1 MDVFITFLCQTSTA
15 WRKPHRLAKLLGLP
29 LCRWKKKPHSRI
41 GAGTS
46 PCTTT
51 LQGQSRGS
59 PFLHLIILKSWDVG
73 RWGESRE
80 AGWRPVADG
89 EIPQIL
95 PLIPRS
101 RRRNKLHEHPLGQAL
116 ILPAQPPDCPNCSYP
131 GCACFGLAASFT
143 APSSNNQY

>member
-1 MDVFITFLCQTSTA
+1 MFL
-15 WRKPHRLAKLLGLP
+15 LLFFVRHQQLGENHTDWPNYWASP
-29 LCRWKKKPHSRI
+29 LQVEKKPHSRI

-73 RWGESRE
+73 RWGESGE

>member
-1 MDVFITFLCQTSTA
+1 MFLLLFFARHQQLGENHTDWPNYWGFPSAGGKKASLKDRCWDIPLHHNPPGPEQ
-15 WRKPHRLAKLLGLP
+15 RQPLPPPHHPQELG
-29 LCRWKKKPHSRI
+29 CR
-41 GAGTS
+41 
-46 PCTTT
+46 
-51 LQGQSRGS
+51 Q
-59 PFLHLIILKSWDVG
+59 
-73 RWGESRE
+73 
-80 AGWRPVADG
+80 DG
-89 EIPQIL
+89 EKAGRQDGGQLLMEKYPQIL

>member
-1 MDVFITFLCQTSTA
+1 MDVFITFLCQTSTV
-15 WRKPHRLAKLLGLP
+15 WRKPHRLAKLLGFP
-29 LCRWKKKPHSRI
+29 SAGGKKILTQGSVLGHPPAPQPSR
-41 GAGTS
+41 A
-46 PCTTT
+46 
-51 LQGQSRGS
+51 RAEAA

-73 RWGESRE
+73 RWGESTE
-80 AGWRPVADG
+80 AGWRSVADG